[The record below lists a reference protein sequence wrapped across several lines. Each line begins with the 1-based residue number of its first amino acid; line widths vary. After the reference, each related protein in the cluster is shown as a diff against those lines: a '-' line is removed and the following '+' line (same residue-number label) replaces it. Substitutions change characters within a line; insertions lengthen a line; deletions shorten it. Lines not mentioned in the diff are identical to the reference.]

1 MSRLTDARSE
11 LERYEKT
18 KPADYQSQYQG
29 QIKDVMGQLDG
40 MGEFDYDPDADAAYQ
55 QYKSQYTRSAK
66 LANQNAQANA
76 AAQTGGYGS
85 SYGTQAGQNAYAA
98 TMNNLDS
105 VLDNLQNQSRN
116 EYTARRTGLD
126 PAERPAE
133 CGKAGLPKLPERL
146 QQLAERPAVPAEPV
160 QQCIQRTPAAHQQCA
175 ERHPECGGAGG
186 TDFAVVL
193 CVRKGKA
200 DGNDHET
207 ESGEKEAE

>member
-116 EYTARRTGLD
+116 EYTARRTGL
-126 PAERPAE
+126 ETRLN
-133 CGKAGLPKLPERL
+133 GLQYRQNQYNSASSEH
-146 QQLAERPAVPAEPV
+146 Q
-160 QQCIQRTPAAHQQCA
+160 QRTSNVLNGILSAVGLAAQIL
-175 ERHPECGGAGG
+175 PW
-186 TDFAVVL
+186 FFV
-193 CVRKGKA
+193 
-200 DGNDHET
+200 
-207 ESGEKEAE
+207 